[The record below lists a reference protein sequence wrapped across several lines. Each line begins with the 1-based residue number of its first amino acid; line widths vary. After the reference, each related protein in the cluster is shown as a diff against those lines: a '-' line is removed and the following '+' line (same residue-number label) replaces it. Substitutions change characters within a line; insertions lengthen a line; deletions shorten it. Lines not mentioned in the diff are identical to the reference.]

1 MRRTAV
7 WRLALI
13 LALGLMQHAIEAAA
27 APTPI
32 STCTTISATGS
43 YVLSNN
49 LVAGRGDCLIVAADF
64 VTVDFAGFA
73 IIGNKSGDGV
83 TDLGH
88 APPYRG
94 IVIRNGTVENCKRG
108 VYLSN
113 CIWSVVEDMRIIGN
127 SSVGITANEYCDVL
141 ENVVSG
147 NGGDAIRVS
156 LGIARHNLVESNGGI
171 GIGIGS
177 VSIVDGNAVHTSGAD
192 GIAVSGSA
200 SVSGNVS
207 NQNKGIGIKLGFFG
221 AGTES
226 TITGNTADDNGG
238 AGLSLVCPSNIIGN
252 TGQGNAGGNLVTSG
266 TGCKRSNNLPSP

>member
-13 LALGLMQHAIEAAA
+13 LALGLVQHAIEAAA

-141 ENVVSG
+141 ENV
-147 NGGDAIRVS
+147 R
-156 LGIARHNLVESNGGI
+156 
-171 GIGIGS
+171 
-177 VSIVDGNAVHTSGAD
+177 
-192 GIAVSGSA
+192 
-200 SVSGNVS
+200 
-207 NQNKGIGIKLGFFG
+207 
-221 AGTES
+221 
-226 TITGNTADDNGG
+226 
-238 AGLSLVCPSNIIGN
+238 
-252 TGQGNAGGNLVTSG
+252 
-266 TGCKRSNNLPSP
+266 